1 MTLKGYLSR
10 IQTLMNTVEF
20 NLDKMEVELI
30 DGKAIYKLATKE
42 APLMVNDL
50 LGKSFTIRYHKE
62 INCCHC
68 GKKTQKS
75 YSGGYCYPCSLKLA
89 ECDLCILRPETCHF
103 ANGTC
108 RQPDW
113 GLTNCMIPHYVYLA
127 NSSGLKVGITRTS
140 QIPTRWIDQ
149 GATQALP
156 ILKVGTR
163 YLSGVFEKLLS
174 SEVNDKTDW
183 RKMLKGNPEEIDLET
198 KRDELFELFG
208 EDLDE
213 LENEHGSDQ
222 VSILENELVTDI
234 SYPVLSYPEKVV
246 SISFDKNEVVGGKL
260 LGIKGQ
266 YLIFDVGVINIRSH
280 TGYKVHLEL

>member
-1 MTLKGYLSR
+1 MENSS
-10 IQTLMNTVEF
+10 F

-30 DGKAIYKLATKE
+30 NGQAIYKLQTNSG
-42 APLMVNDL
+42 LVIMNDL
-50 LGKSFTIRYHKE
+50 IGKNFKIYSDKE
-62 INCCHC
+62 INCCNC
-68 GKKTQKS
+68 GKKTAKS

-89 ECDLCILRPETCHF
+89 ECDMCILKPELCHF
-103 ANGTC
+103 DKGSC

-113 GLTNCMIPHYVYLA
+113 GLQNCMIPHYVYLA
-127 NSSGLKVGITRTS
+127 NSSGLKIGITRTT

-149 GATQALP
+149 GAVQALP

-163 YLSGVFEKLLS
+163 YMSGVFEKLIG

-183 RKMLKGNPEEIDLET
+183 RKMLKGDPEEIDLEA

-208 EDLDE
+208 EDLDD
-213 LENEHGSDQ
+213 LENRFGSDK
-222 VSILENELVTDI
+222 VSILESEQVVDI
-234 SYPVLSYPEKVV
+234 KYPVEIYPEKVASV
-246 SISFDKNEVVGGKL
+246 SLDKAEVVGGKL
-260 LGIKGQ
+260 QGIKGQ

>member
-1 MTLKGYLSR
+1 MTPPNG
-10 IQTLMNTVEF
+10 F
-20 NLDKMEVELI
+20 NLDKMSVSLEN
-30 DGKAIYKLATKE
+30 GKAIYRLAT
-42 APLMVNDL
+42 ADGDVLMNDL
-50 LGKSFTIRYHKE
+50 IGRDFKIFSMSE
-62 INCCHC
+62 INCTHC
-68 GKKTQKS
+68 GKKTAKS
-75 YSGGYCYPCSLKLA
+75 YSGGYCYPCSIKLA
-89 ECDLCILRPETCHF
+89 ECDMCILRPETCHF
-103 ANGTC
+103 DKGTC

-113 GLTNCMIPHYVYLA
+113 GLAQCMIPHYVYLA
-127 NSSGLKVGITRTS
+127 NSSGLKVGITRTT

-163 YLSGVFEKLLS
+163 YQSGVFEKLFS

-183 RKMLKGNPEEIDLET
+183 RKMLKGAALEIDLEE

-208 EDLDE
+208 EDIDS
-213 LENEHGSDQ
+213 LEGKFGSDH
-222 VSILENELVTDI
+222 VSILEREPVVEI
-234 SYPVLSYPEKVV
+234 SYPVEVYPEKVT
-246 SISFDKNEVVGGKL
+246 SFSLDKAQVVGGKL